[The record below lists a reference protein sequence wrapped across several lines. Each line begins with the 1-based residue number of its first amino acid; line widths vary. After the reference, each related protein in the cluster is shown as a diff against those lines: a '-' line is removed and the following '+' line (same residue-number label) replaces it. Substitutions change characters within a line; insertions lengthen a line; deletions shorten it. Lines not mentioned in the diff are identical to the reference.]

1 MGDGMLSLNWNN
13 HKSTIFHILSILRE
27 KERYT
32 DVSLACQG
40 KFYQVHKLV
49 LSACSEYFE
58 SIFENTP
65 CKHPVIV
72 LKDIKSDDL
81 EALLSYMYEGV
92 VSVAQN
98 DLARLIKVAELLQIK
113 GLAIPDEPPP
123 SPENINVRES
133 KDDRKS
139 PPSKR
144 KKCEENNQVD
154 SPSSSPKRTQYQDTE
169 YQPRSSRSKL
179 FKDSQRSDSPLE
191 PESTEPEVM
200 VIVDEPLVKEE
211 IPVKDEVQEIPY
223 DKLGNKEEDSQFYSA
238 DIRDSSLDS
247 IPQNEDVSSLH
258 DSPTKLSGY
267 PHLLEGVEVE
277 AIAGP
282 SGMQGWLSG
291 DLGNQGAEN
300 YGDGENSHQ
309 QMAMKQLQSMHQNWS
324 SALPGG
330 CGSSVVDFEFER
342 TPQGFLCPFCQKST
356 FKKPSDIKQHILTH
370 TGEKPFKCPY
380 CDFCSNRTGNMKKHI
395 LKKHHDLAPQM
406 TDV

>member
-309 QMAMKQLQSMHQNWS
+309 QM
-324 SALPGG
+324 GG
-330 CGSSVVDFEFER
+330 GGSSIDVFER
-342 TPQGFLCPFCQKST
+342 TPQGYLCPYCQKSN
-356 FKKPSDIKQHILTH
+356 FKRISHLKRHILVH
-370 TGEKPFKCPY
+370 TGERPFKCPY
-380 CDFCSNRTGNMKKHI
+380 CDYCAIQNYNVKMHI
-395 LKKHHDLAPQM
+395 LKKHPYLAPQT